1 MNLSQLRA
9 FDMVVR
15 TGSFTA
21 AAKAMHV
28 SQPAVT
34 SHIRA
39 LEDYYGVD
47 LFRRVGRGVEPNE
60 LGRALAE
67 LSRQLFTLEEEA
79 TDLLQASKAL
89 RRGTL
94 RIAADGPYI
103 LIPLVAAFRQRFP
116 GVRVGLT
123 IGNTQAVQEALMNE
137 RCDVTIQAQL
147 ERDERLYAQAL
158 SSYRVV
164 VFVSTSHPFAEAE
177 RREISMGELDGAPVI
192 LRERGSSTRR
202 MFDQAAKQ
210 AGVKPDY
217 VIETTSR
224 ETVKEAVA
232 AGLGIGVISEA
243 ELRQDPRF
251 WPLRIKDA
259 DLSYTEHVVCLE
271 RKKNLRLLSEF
282 FRLIETVGSEAVP

>member
-1 MNLSQLRA
+1 
-9 FDMVVR
+9 MVVR

-28 SQPAVT
+28 SQPAIT

-39 LEDYYGVD
+39 LEEYYGVA

-60 LGRALAE
+60 LGRSLAE
-67 LSRQLFTLEEEA
+67 ISRQLFTLEEEA
-79 TDLLQASKAL
+79 PDLLQASKAL

-103 LIPLVAAFRQRFP
+103 LIPLVSAFRKRFP
-116 GVRVGLT
+116 AVRVGLT
-123 IGNTQAVQEALMNE
+123 IGNTQTVQDALMNE

-147 ERDERLYAQAL
+147 ERDDRLHAKAL
-158 SSYRVV
+158 SSYRVI
-164 VFVSTSHPFAEAE
+164 VFVSESHPFAKSK
-177 RREISMGELDGAPVI
+177 RHQIKMSELDGAPVI

-202 MFDQAAKQ
+202 MFDQAARK
-210 AGVKPDY
+210 ANVRPDY

-243 ELRQDPRF
+243 ELREDPRF
-251 WPLRIKDA
+251 WPLTVSDA
-259 DLSYTEHVVCLE
+259 DLMYTEHVVCLE
-271 RKKNLRLLSEF
+271 RKKNLRLISEF
-282 FRLIETVGSEAVP
+282 FRLIETVGPQAVP